1 MQKNSGC
8 SPSPALRVIFLLAL
22 VVGVTTAVAE
32 SQVTVT
38 VDVTG
43 DAVPGATV
51 TAMATIEIGDGSELQ
66 SIMWTQAGGA
76 DAMLS
81 GATTDT
87 VTVTLGPEQS
97 YRDELIHV
105 LSEPP
110 IGEDQLPSNVPLPE
124 GEFPGGLQDRFQI
137 VGTNPFA
144 LEHAAL
150 VTLDVEVVT
159 SFFNDTATTEIYT
172 HLSWKP
178 AHGIHNVPIG
188 LPVLLHGK
196 YQSHYDWMMS
206 PPSGSAA
213 TLIDANS
220 QSPWFTPDVSGRYWI
235 SVTDEETGESVS
247 LNLFAGTWEGIIVD
261 QDDNGR
267 PIADQSCFGCHN
279 DQVAPEYFSDW
290 AQTGHAEIFT
300 NNLNTSPYWGE
311 RCFACHTVGF
321 DPSADNAGIDEASD
335 YHDFLESGLI
345 GNPSPDNWTQ
355 TLEQFPETARKA
367 NIQCENC
374 HGPQNGGGHT
384 QEGMRVSLSSDV
396 CAPCHG
402 EPLRHA
408 RFQQWQLSAHANYE
422 VAIDEGGSGNC
433 SRCHTGNGF
442 LTWLPVLLGDEPGD
456 PLDSIDVT
464 WTDDEVHPQTCQTC
478 HDPHNIGTTSGSDP
492 NATVRISGDT
502 PPLIAGFTATDVGRG
517 AICMTCHNT
526 RRGLRND
533 DTFDDFYMTSEAAR
547 APHGGAQADV
557 IMGQNAYL
565 VEVGIR
571 GKHSNLEDT
580 CVDCHMEATP
590 PPDDLAYNQGGTNH
604 TFYARNDICGEC
616 HSFESGE
623 EFQADFEEKMDELQ
637 ALIEEGLYNLMSD
650 LIDEGGAID
659 LNGDALITDI
669 ADVSNIEFGETRG
682 RQAMT
687 VTFGNGESVGPTRMT
702 DIEVVPAVGSPF
714 DIYDAADPILIKSGW
729 NWNLFHNDSSHGVHN
744 PSFAVNTVEVST
756 TEIIEAGIADGGGGP
771 PGGVACDSDFVF
783 WTEIVARNSGV
794 GGSEWL
800 TDLVVRNKGAATA
813 DLTLILHRTNGDNAM
828 EGMVGP
834 GVQFVFEDVVG
845 MMGVEGKGSLQI
857 CSSQPLELLSRVYNQ
872 TDTGTFGTTQ
882 DGFPA
887 GEGLDDGE
895 SARLIGL
902 RQQAGAFRTNISFT
916 NTGSKSAE
924 VEVSLN
930 NAAGTSVHTYNVTI
944 PAGMV
949 VQDLEPFRTRAE
961 RPNIGWCFA
970 SVEVI
975 SGSGILSSGTVIDA
989 NTNDGNTIHMKR

>member
-1 MQKNSGC
+1 MGANNHEVFKRST
-8 SPSPALRVIFLLAL
+8 RVLLAFAL
-22 VVGVTTAVAE
+22 VAFLTTAVAE
-32 SQVTVT
+32 GQVTVT

-51 TAMATIEIGDGSELQ
+51 TATATIEVSDGSEVQ

-81 GATTDT
+81 GIATDT
-87 VTVTLGPEQS
+87 VTVTLGSEMS
-97 YRDELIHV
+97 YRDYLIHV

-110 IGEDQLPSNVPLPE
+110 IGEDQLPPNVPLPE
-124 GEFPGGLQDRFQI
+124 GEFPGGLQDRFQV
-137 VGTNPFA
+137 VGINPLA
-144 LEHAAL
+144 LEHAGV
-150 VTLDVEVVT
+150 VTLEAEIVT
-159 SFFNDTATTEIYT
+159 SSGTYHGEGEIHAHLPWSTA
-172 HLSWKP
+172 
-178 AHGIHNVPIG
+178 AGIHNVPLD

-196 YQSHYDWMMS
+196 SQGHYNWVMGT
-206 PPSGSAA
+206 PSGS
-213 TLIDANS
+213 DAMLMDAGS
-220 QSPWFTPDVSGRYWI
+220 QSPWFTPDVAGRYW
-235 SVTDEETGESVS
+235 VTVMDEESGENVTFS
-247 LNLFAGTWEGIIVD
+247 LFAGTWKGIIVA

-267 PIADQSCFGCHN
+267 PVADQSCFGCHN
-279 DQVAPEYFSDW
+279 DQIAPEYFSDW

-300 NNLNTSPYWGE
+300 NNLNSSGYWGPQ
-311 RCFACHTVGF
+311 CFACHTVGYN
-321 DPSADNAGIDEASD
+321 PGAMNEGIEESGD
-335 YHDFLESGLI
+335 YHDWLDAGLV
-345 GNPSPDNWTQ
+345 GSPSPDNWTQ
-355 TLEQFPETARKA
+355 TLDNFPETARKA

-396 CAPCHG
+396 CATCHG

-422 VAIDEGGSGNC
+422 LAVDEGDSGNC

-464 WTDDEVHPQTCQTC
+464 WTSDEVHPQTCQTC

-533 DTFDDFYMTSEAAR
+533 DTFDDYYLTSEAAR
-547 APHGGAQADV
+547 APHGGAQGDV

-565 VEVGIR
+565 VEVGNR

-616 HSFESGE
+616 HGFESGE
-623 EFQADFEEKMDELQ
+623 EFQAGFEGQMDDLQ

-650 LIDEGGAID
+650 QIDAGGAID

-669 ADVSNIEFGETRG
+669 GDVSGIEFGETRG

-687 VTFGNGESVGPTRMT
+687 VILGNGESVGPTRMT
-702 DIEVVPAVGSPF
+702 DIDVVPAMGDSF
-714 DIYDAADPILIKSGW
+714 ALYDAADPILIKSGW
-729 NWNLFHNDSSHGVHN
+729 NWNLFHNDGSHGVHN
-744 PSFAVNTVEVST
+744 PSFATNTVEVSA
-756 TEIIEAGIADGGGGP
+756 TEIIEAGIATGEGGP
-771 PGGVACDSDFVF
+771 PGGVACDADFIY
-783 WTEIVARNSGV
+783 WTEIAARNNGV
-794 GGSEWL
+794 GGSVWR
-800 TDLVVRNKGAATA
+800 TDLVTRNKGAAAA
-813 DLTLILHRTNGDNAM
+813 DVTLILHRDAGVMTLD
-828 EGMVGP
+828 GMVDAAA
-834 GVQFVFEDVVG
+834 QFVFEDVVG
-845 MMGVEGKGSLQI
+845 MMGVNGKGSLQI
-857 CSSQPLELLSRVYNQ
+857 CSNQPLELLSRVYNQ
-872 TDTGTFGTTQ
+872 TDEGTFGTTL
-882 DGFPA
+882 DGFAA
-887 GEGLDDGE
+887 GDGLDQGD

-902 RQQAGAFRTNISFT
+902 RQESGAFRTNLSVT
-916 NTGSKSAE
+916 NTGSKNAR
-924 VEVSLN
+924 VEVTLRGP
-930 NAAGTSVHTYNVTI
+930 AGSEVHTYDLVV

-949 VQDLEPFRTRAE
+949 VQDLEPFRTRADQ
-961 RPNIGWCFA
+961 PDIGWCYA
-970 SVEVI
+970 TLEVE
-975 SGSGILSSGTVIDA
+975 SGSGILASATVIDA
-989 NTNDGNTIHMKR
+989 HTNDGNTIPMKQ